1 MNSVI
6 DTHVHIYPAP
16 YLDMLEKAG
25 VDPASTKI
33 ARNLGAASTPD
44 DIEKRLL
51 WMDRAGG
58 GCYCGV
64 AASERG
70 YSESLSAYSFPYC
83 ALGWGCA
90 VPNPAH

>member
-33 ARNLGAASTPD
+33 ARNLGAASTP
-44 DIEKRLL
+44 R
-51 WMDRAGG
+51 R
-58 GCYCGV
+58 Y
-64 AASERG
+64 
-70 YSESLSAYSFPYC
+70 
-83 ALGWGCA
+83 
-90 VPNPAH
+90 

>member
-1 MNSVI
+1 MNSAI
-6 DTHVHIYPAP
+6 DTHAHIYPAP

-33 ARNLGAASTPD
+33 ARNLGADSTSD

-58 GCYCGV
+58 GCNCGV

-70 YSESLSAYSFPYC
+70 Y
-83 ALGWGCA
+83 A
-90 VPNPAH
+90 VPSPAH